1 MMPMN
6 IAYILPEFVTERECG
21 GLGVYFDNISR
32 LLANNGHSI
41 TVIVRSEAEERID
54 YHPGITV
61 HRVWTDLSKVNLHLQ
76 GSYYR
81 EWSRNL
87 NRKLQQLHEEGAD
100 FDIAQYSNFTAL
112 ALSRTSIPTIIRLSS
127 DLPLLRAA
135 DRIGFDI
142 HGAYECIKVTDYL
155 EDISLM
161 RADGVYSPSTLL
173 AERIGKRTGKQ
184 IEVIE
189 SPYYPDVTDQ
199 EQKSESDVCDM
210 DGMKFPY
217 ILTFG
222 TLKLLKGIKVIG
234 DCIYE
239 ILNSNRKICWV
250 FAGARVSWK
259 DEEGRDVD
267 PVEYLKA
274 GAKEHADRITYIGKL
289 GGERLRDLI
298 QKAALCVMPSRIDN
312 LPNACIE
319 AMALGKI
326 VIGTKGASFEQLI
339 DDGENGFLIE
349 RENPAQLAKAV
360 NAALQLNLAEVKRM
374 GGLAAVRVDA
384 MSPEIIEKQLLSF
397 YERTRCKAAR
407 GETDG
412 DKIYYREIIEKYNQE
427 MRSSGIENI
436 DSYLL

>member
-1 MMPMN
+1 MN

-32 LLANNGHSI
+32 LLANKGHRI
-41 TVIVRSEAEERID
+41 TVIVRADSDERIQ
-54 YHPGITV
+54 YHPNIIV
-61 HRVWTDLSKVNLHLQ
+61 HRVWTDLSKVNPYLQ

-87 NRKLQQLHEEGAD
+87 NRKLQQLHNEGAD
-100 FDIAQYSNFTAL
+100 FDIAQYSNFTGL

-135 DRIGFDI
+135 DRLEFDI
-142 HGAYECIKVTDYL
+142 HGDYECIKVTDYL

-189 SPYYPDVTDQ
+189 SPYYPDIINT
-199 EQKSESDVCDM
+199 EQKSDIDVCNGKEM
-210 DGMKFPY
+210 NFPY

-222 TLKLLKGIKVIG
+222 TLKLLKGIRVIG

-239 ILNSNRKICWV
+239 VLNSNRKICWV
-250 FAGARVSWK
+250 FAGAQVPWK
-259 DEEGRDVD
+259 NDEGKDVN
-267 PVEYLKA
+267 PVEYLKSGA
-274 GAKEHADRITYIGKL
+274 GEHADRVIYMGKL

-298 QKAALCVMPSRIDN
+298 QKAILCVMPSRIDN

-319 AMALGKI
+319 AMALGKV
-326 VIGTKGASFEQLI
+326 VIGTRGASFEQLI
-339 DDGENGFLIE
+339 VDGENGFLTE
-349 RENPAQLAKAV
+349 RENPVQLTETV
-360 NAALQLNLAEVKRM
+360 NAALRLNSVELERM
-374 GGLAAVRVDA
+374 ESLAAVRIEA
-384 MSPEIIEKQLLSF
+384 MSPEIIAEQLLSF
-397 YERTRCKAAR
+397 YERTRRRAAQ
-407 GETDG
+407 GKTDG
-412 DKIYYREIIEKYNQE
+412 DSAYYSEITEKYNQE
-427 MRSSGIENI
+427 MYNSGVENI